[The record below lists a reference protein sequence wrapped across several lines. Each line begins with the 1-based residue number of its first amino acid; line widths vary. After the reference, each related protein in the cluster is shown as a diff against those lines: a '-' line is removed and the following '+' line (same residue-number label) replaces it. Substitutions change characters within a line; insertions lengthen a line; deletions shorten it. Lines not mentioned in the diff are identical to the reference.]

1 MRKVAAVCLLLLAL
15 ACLGARAETEREA
28 YVVSTDDGMPMVV
41 GRNGELIY
49 PSGQFTS
56 IYDLLYG
63 DEGTQLFAVS
73 DGKHTVT
80 DEYGWESALEALADA
95 AGQRA
100 HGYALF
106 AVELLPRIG

>member
-80 DEYGWESALEALADA
+80 DIRLGKRAGSAGGR
-95 AGQRA
+95 AGQRV